1 MQVTNQTERL
11 VYGYEQPSLVAGWQM
26 GWGINR
32 SAKGFAVAVSPDG
45 KTYLIGQTVLY
56 PCGEKLEVDFEN
68 TIPIPNQ
75 LSA

>member
-1 MQVTNQTERL
+1 
-11 VYGYEQPSLVAGWQM
+11 M